1 MSKTINSKLLV
12 RRDSSSNWTTNNP
25 VLSQG
30 EIGYDTNEG
39 KIKVGNGSSNWS
51 SLPFFALEN
60 EDSVQSFI
68 IEASQSKESTV
79 EPEQQLV
86 VLNVS
91 KTQIE
96 EAIKEKKQLI
106 LKLVNQNDSYG
117 LVNLSSFFFS
127 AEDSQPFC
135 YLFGINPSG
144 YIMIAPSDW
153 ADGEQPVASE
163 AITIPFQQDIPFA
176 SDEEVGLIKTAS
188 DQGIYTDIGTGRLT
202 VQGRLG
208 QFNQIALYYPK
219 DIDPVNMKENS
230 LLITS
235 ENNAKVGARDLA
247 VTTGFN
253 VNLTGSHAANSTTYS
268 VTNNYANRI
277 ICAMAKGG
285 TLVGSNAAVD
295 IGNVTSVQINGA
307 DYTPDSSAD
316 AKSYPI
322 VITVDKTIN
331 PSQAVTSIR
340 VRPPLLG
347 FSSLFIGAA
356 GSNSNSFGY
365 SAAVGQMV
373 YNESNASAVFGNSQY
388 NKGNSSLLAGRQ
400 HINSKMNAF
409 LAGRGHDTTNG
420 SDGVAAVGAYSNITS
435 NTAFAVGNGTSHT
448 SRKNAFQVTKTGKV
462 ILSIAPVDNM
472 DAVNKGYVDT
482 AIASIEAPQAE
493 SDANVILMLN
503 QLGLTTNRSL
513 QTGYVGT
520 TKTGMAVA
528 SSYIGGGS

>member
-25 VLSQG
+25 VLAQG

-51 SLPFFALEN
+51 LLPFFALEN
-60 EDSVQSFI
+60 EDSVQSFV
-68 IEASQSKESTV
+68 IEASQSEESAA
-79 EPEQQLV
+79 EQQLII
-86 VLNVS
+86 LNVS
-91 KTQIE
+91 KSQIE
-96 EAIKEKKQLI
+96 EAIEEKKQLI
-106 LKLVNQNDSYG
+106 LKLVGYG
-117 LVNLSSFFFS
+117 LLNLSYFFFS
-127 AEDSQPFC
+127 IENSQPIC
-135 YLFGINPSG
+135 YLSGISPQG
-144 YIMIAPSDW
+144 YIMITPSDW
-153 ADGEQPVASE
+153 ADGEQPIASE
-163 AITIPFQQDIPFA
+163 VITIPFQQDIPFA
-176 SDEEVGLIKTAS
+176 SDEEAGLIKTAS
-188 DQGIYTDIGTGRLT
+188 DQGIYTDIETGRLT

-219 DIDPVNMKENS
+219 DIDPVNMGENS

-235 ENNAKVGARDLA
+235 ENNAKVGARDLV

-316 AKSYPI
+316 ANSYPI

-356 GSNSNSFGY
+356 GSNNNGFGY
-365 SAAVGQMV
+365 SATVGQMV

-435 NTAFAVGNGTSHT
+435 NTAFAIGNGTSHT

-520 TKTGMAVA
+520 TKTGTAVA
-528 SSYIGGGS
+528 SSYTGGGS